1 MDNVTHTLVGA
12 ALGQAGLKK
21 RTALASATLMI
32 GANFPDIDVVA
43 VFFPNSVHWRRGP
56 THGFLALAVL
66 PFVLAWI
73 MQLWDRRVRLR
84 RDPTATPADFRQLCI
99 LAGVAIWTHP
109 TLDFMNTYGMRWLM
123 PFVNKWFYADGLFI
137 VDVWIFAALALGVYV
152 SKRTGR
158 TMPARAALAFLAI
171 YTAANLAVT
180 SVGRSAVAR
189 YAPNARF
196 MVAPV
201 PVVPWQRDVIIDDGK
216 THRFGRWTLGGE
228 FTVSEP
234 FPKGADHPAVALA
247 RENTDVRRFLVWAR
261 FPRYTVRSGP
271 QGTDVHIV
279 DDRYGAEWA
288 SISVRLP

>member
-1 MDNVTHTLVGA
+1 VDNVTHTLVGA
-12 ALGQAGLKK
+12 ALSHAGLKK

-43 VFFPNSVHWRRGP
+43 VFFPNSVHWRRGH
-56 THGFLALAVL
+56 THGFLALLVL
-66 PFVLAWI
+66 PFVLAWL
-73 MQLWDRRVRLR
+73 MRLWDRGVRLR
-84 RDPTATPADFRQLCI
+84 RNPDAAPADVRQLVLLSAI
-99 LAGVAIWTHP
+99 AIWTHP

-152 SKRTGR
+152 SKRTSR
-158 TMPARAALAFLAI
+158 TMAARLALGFLAI
-171 YTAANLAVT
+171 YTAANLGLT
-180 SVGRSAVAR
+180 SVGRSLVEAQ
-189 YAPNARF
+189 APGTRF

-201 PVVPWQRDVIIDDGK
+201 AAVPWKRDVIIDDGT
-216 THRFGRWTLGGE
+216 THRFGQWTLGGDL
-228 FTVSEP
+228 VLSEGY
-234 FPKGADHPAVALA
+234 PKGDGHPAAALA
-247 RENTDVRRFLVWAR
+247 RQNPDVQRYLVWAR
-261 FPRYTVRSGP
+261 FPRYTVREGP